1 MLHQHHFRAMNTEIG
16 VWLWRASPLAA
27 HPLREVEQL
36 FREVEERLSRFRS
49 DSELSHLNRSAGR
62 GEVKVSPLLRR
73 VLGAALDAAR
83 QTGGVFD
90 PTLLPHLRRAGYD
103 RSFELLA
110 QRECADP
117 PPDTHSPTGGW
128 QQIAIHP
135 DRETVSLPAGVAVDL
150 GGIAKGWTVDRASEI
165 LQAWGPALVDAGGD
179 IRAAG
184 RPGGD
189 CWPVAVADPFH
200 PERDLL
206 NLAMDDCALAT
217 SSIGK
222 RSWQRNG
229 ERFHHLIDPRTGTA
243 ATGDLHTVTVLAG
256 SAAQAEIAAKT
267 ALILGSAAGAE
278 WLRAQG
284 HAALMILRSGEC
296 RPIGPLPIWKGV
308 QP

>member
-16 VWLWRASPLAA
+16 VWLWSASPLAA
-27 HPLREVEQL
+27 QPLAEVEQL
-36 FREVEERLSRFRS
+36 FREAEERLSRFRS

-62 GEVKVSPLLRR
+62 GDIRVSPLLCR

-110 QRECADP
+110 RRECAEP
-117 PPDTHSPTGGW
+117 PSDAFGPTGGW
-128 QQIAIHP
+128 QKITIRPAE
-135 DRETVSLPAGVAVDL
+135 ETVTLPAGVAVDL
-150 GGIAKGWTVDRASEI
+150 GGIAKGWTVDRASEM

-179 IRAAG
+179 LRTYG
-184 RPGGD
+184 RPGGEA
-189 CWPVAVADPFH
+189 WPVAVADPFA

-206 NLAMDDCALAT
+206 TLQLRNNALAT

-222 RSWQRNG
+222 RSWQRRG
-229 ERFHHLIDPRTGTA
+229 RRFHHLIDPRTGAPA
-243 ATGDLHTVTVLAG
+243 ASDLHTVTMLAG

-267 ALILGSAAGAE
+267 TLILGSAAGAA
-278 WLRAQG
+278 WLRERG
-284 HAALMILRSGEC
+284 HGAVMIFRSGEC
-296 RPIGPLPIWKGV
+296 QAIGPLPVWKGE
-308 QP
+308 QR